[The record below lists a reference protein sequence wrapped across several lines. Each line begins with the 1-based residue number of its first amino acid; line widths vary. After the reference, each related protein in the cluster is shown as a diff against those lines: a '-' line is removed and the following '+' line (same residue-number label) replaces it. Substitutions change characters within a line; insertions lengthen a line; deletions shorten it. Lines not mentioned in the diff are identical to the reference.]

1 MEDRM
6 QVDQLPNSISQGAA
20 AQRRSDA
27 WAWAAAMIRPEDDA
41 LLRQLAAMN
50 LEIVE
55 ARKRLEA
62 ARSELSD
69 ARSSRVLKRFEE
81 KLTEMLRQ
89 RSEIMG
95 QLNRRSRTWV
105 GDSGQVIPGGM
116 HGDRWQ
122 VSFRGQDRD

>member
-1 MEDRM
+1 MR
-6 QVDQLPNSISQGAA
+6 VDQLPNSISQGAA

-27 WAWAAAMIRPEDDA
+27 WAAAMIRPEDDV
-41 LLRQLAAMN
+41 LLRQLAAIN

-69 ARSSRVLKRFEE
+69 ARSSRLLKRFEE

-95 QLNRRSRTWV
+95 QLNRRSRMWV
-105 GDSGQVIPGGM
+105 VDSG
-116 HGDRWQ
+116 
-122 VSFRGQDRD
+122 

>member
-1 MEDRM
+1 MENRM
-6 QVDQLPNSISQGAA
+6 RVDQVANSISQGGA
-20 AQRRSDA
+20 AQTRSA
-27 WAWAAAMIRPEDDA
+27 AWAAAMIRPEDDV
-41 LLRQLAAMN
+41 LLRQLAGMN

-55 ARKRLEA
+55 ARKDLEA

-69 ARSSRVLKRFEE
+69 ARSSHLLKRFEE

-105 GDSGQVIPGGM
+105 IIEDEWRTILELPFEAINDG
-116 HGDRWQ
+116 
-122 VSFRGQDRD
+122 

>member
-1 MEDRM
+1 
-6 QVDQLPNSISQGAA
+6 
-20 AQRRSDA
+20 
-27 WAWAAAMIRPEDDA
+27 MIRPEDDV

-69 ARSSRVLKRFEE
+69 ARSSPLLKRFEE

-105 GDSGQVIPGGM
+105 VDSG
-116 HGDRWQ
+116 
-122 VSFRGQDRD
+122 

>member
-1 MEDRM
+1 M
-6 QVDQLPNSISQGAA
+6 
-20 AQRRSDA
+20 
-27 WAWAAAMIRPEDDA
+27 AAAMISPEDDV

-69 ARSSRVLKRFEE
+69 ARSSPLLKRFEE

-89 RSEIMG
+89 RSKIMG

-105 GDSGQVIPGGM
+105 VDSG
-116 HGDRWQ
+116 
-122 VSFRGQDRD
+122 

>member
-1 MEDRM
+1 
-6 QVDQLPNSISQGAA
+6 
-20 AQRRSDA
+20 
-27 WAWAAAMIRPEDDA
+27 MIRPEDDA

-62 ARSELSD
+62 ARSELAD
-69 ARSSRVLKRFEE
+69 ARSSRLLKRFEE
-81 KLTEMLRQ
+81 KFTEMLRQ
-89 RSEIMG
+89 RCEIMG

-105 GDSGQVIPGGM
+105 VDSGQSYSWG

-122 VSFRGQDRD
+122 DSFRGQDRD